1 MTSIQRVGL
10 PAGARYLMAAALTV
24 VLIATTGCWH
34 NANRRIVGRS
44 VDFTGQ
50 VDLAKVREVMSRQVP
65 AMMERDYYLAP
76 GDIIEIS
83 LTGVQQNNPL
93 MGREGRGIEFELTES
108 PTLSLHPI
116 GAIRVIGKT
125 PAQLQEDL
133 NVAYS
138 EFYSDPQPVVRVVY
152 YAQNVLSIIGSVRDP
167 GKFPYFYGDTLQD
180 AIFRAGGLSPGGPG
194 GGLAPARVVRVY
206 RERLTSDMRA
216 KLSLEEILQML
227 TVDGE
232 IIPREEITIPLEEF
246 SRDST
251 MRYNI
256 PLSPNDI
263 VYVPPAGTVHIH
275 GWAKNPQVV
284 YMGPKVRTV
293 AETLNDV
300 DGLRF
305 GAASTLE
312 VTRVYPDGQLVTYE
326 MNIRNIMKRKTEDF
340 YLADGDTVLV
350 RMHGTRATLE
360 WLGKFFRASISTGVS
375 GTYNPGA

>member
-1 MTSIQRVGL
+1 MRRRIGTAL
-10 PAGARYLMAAALTV
+10 PGANRLILLAVLGAFILT
-24 VLIATTGCWH
+24 TTGCWH

-44 VDFTGQ
+44 LDFTDLYSQ
-50 VDLAKVREVMSRQVP
+50 VEVEEIRSRQVHVIQ
-65 AMMERDYYLAP
+65 EREYYLSP

-93 MGREGRGIEFELTES
+93 LGRDGRGVEFELSES

-133 NVAYS
+133 NIAYS
-138 EFYSDPQPVVRVVY
+138 EFYSDPQPVVRVIY
-152 YAQNVLSIIGSVRDP
+152 FSQNILSVIGSVRRPDR
-167 GKFPYFYGDTLQD
+167 YAYNYGDTLQD

-194 GGLAPARVVRVY
+194 GGLAPGRVVRVY
-206 RERLTSDMRA
+206 RERLTGEMRA
-216 KLSLEEILQML
+216 NRTLEEILEML

-232 IIPREEITIPLEEF
+232 IVSRDEIVIPLEEF

-256 PLSPNDI
+256 PLAPNDI
-263 VYVPPAGTVHIH
+263 VFVPPAGTVHIH

-300 DGLRF
+300 KGLRF

-312 VTRVYPDGQLVTYE
+312 VTRIYPDGQLATYE
-326 MNIRNIMKRKTEDF
+326 MNIRNIMRRKTEDF

-350 RMHGTRATLE
+350 RMHPLRATLE
-360 WLGKFFRASISTGVS
+360 WFGNFFRAQVTTGVA
-375 GTYNPGA
+375 GTYNPVS